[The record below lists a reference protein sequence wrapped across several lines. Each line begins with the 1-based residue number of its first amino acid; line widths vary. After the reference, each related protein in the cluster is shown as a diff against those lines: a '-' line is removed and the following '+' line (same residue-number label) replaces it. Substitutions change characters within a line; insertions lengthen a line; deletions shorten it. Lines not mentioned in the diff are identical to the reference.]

1 LEPSHLTCPE
11 NKNKD
16 EVRAEE
22 ISTKGA
28 TPDLNNPRTKSLME
42 REGIVKLSEFDQNLG
57 HTRIYHSLI
66 VQDSGYWPETE
77 NHPNLT

>member
-1 LEPSHLTCPE
+1 MTWSHPTSRPE

-42 REGIVKLSEFDQNLG
+42 REG
-57 HTRIYHSLI
+57 SLAN
-66 VQDSGYWPETE
+66 VRQPA
-77 NHPNLT
+77 